1 MEAGRWKQ
9 LRVIID
15 RRNYGDRALVTVVY
29 RTVQGRLVHDKRLFA
44 REVEVRSGTS
54 ARAAVSSALR
64 EAWIAL
70 EGADWP
76 ETMP

>member
-29 RTVQGRLVHDKRLFA
+29 RTVQGRVIHDKRLFGL
-44 REVEVRSGTS
+44 EVELRREMSS
-54 ARAAVSSALR
+54 RAAISQALR